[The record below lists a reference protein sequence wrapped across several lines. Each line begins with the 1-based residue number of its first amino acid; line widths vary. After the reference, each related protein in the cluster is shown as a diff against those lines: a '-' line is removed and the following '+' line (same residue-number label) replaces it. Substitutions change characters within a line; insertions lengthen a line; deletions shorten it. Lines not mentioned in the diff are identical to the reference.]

1 MSLMKKG
8 LGKSL
13 ELSKRT
19 LELSKSTIEKLSP
32 SKQEKSNDIVPFTV
46 DISKGI
52 DATQVNPYYLQ
63 TQIIFNDKGFKK
75 RIENILKEYKF
86 RLGYKWVDE
95 NVGTFFKPK
104 YEQKLEMSINAYP
117 SLTEALQINL
127 VVSLLSFGMVDGV
140 VDFSNTSAI
149 KSFNNKKIQF
159 VTQRGRNL
167 FAEKLDKIL
176 NDFYSSHYQ
185 EYQRLK
191 ALENN
196 EI

>member
-1 MSLMKKG
+1 MSLIKKG

-13 ELSKRT
+13 ELSKNT
-19 LELSKSTIEKLSP
+19 LELSKNTLEKLTP
-32 SKQEKSNDIVPFTV
+32 SKQEKSVDIVPYTIN
-46 DISKGI
+46 ISKGI

-95 NVGTFFKPK
+95 NFGTFFKPK
-104 YEQKLEMSINAYP
+104 YDQKLEMSINAYP

-140 VDFSNTSAI
+140 VDFSNTSTI
-149 KSFNNKKIQF
+149 KSFNNKKIYF
-159 VTQRGRNL
+159 KTERGRNL
-167 FAEKLDKIL
+167 FAEKLDEIL
-176 NDFYSSHYQ
+176 NDFYSSHYK

-191 ALENN
+191 SLENKK
-196 EI
+196 